1 MNSFFYSAG
10 AKQELIRMYFQ
21 MLDKL
26 PIRYELMKIETT
38 FGDTN
43 LVITGP
49 KEKPALVLMHD
60 ANAFAPLAIEAMI
73 GLVND
78 FRIYAV
84 DIPGQP
90 NLSEEF
96 RLNTK
101 DNSYGEWMYEILSRL
116 GIFNATLVGISLGS
130 FITLKT
136 LTFDENRIARA
147 FLITPAGIVNSN
159 PFISFLN
166 VFLPIKWS
174 RMTKNTKYIRR
185 FLGNI
190 YAEIDEFAEA
200 FLSMVTLNYRIDFSS
215 VPIISKQEAAK
226 VKTPLSIFGAEH
238 DILFPGEM
246 VLKRAKQLFPSLRD
260 AVLLKDS
267 KHIPSKHNYRDIADY
282 IRKNS

>member
-10 AKQELIRMYFQ
+10 AKKEMIRLYFQ
-21 MLDKL
+21 KLDKL

-49 KEKPALVLMHD
+49 KEKPALVLLHG
-60 ANAFAPLAIEAMI
+60 ANACAPLAIDAMI

-96 RLNTK
+96 RLNAE

-116 GIFNATLVGISLGS
+116 GIYNTTLVGISLGG
-130 FITLKT
+130 FIALKT
-136 LTFDENRIARA
+136 LTFDEKRIARA
-147 FLITPAGIVNSN
+147 FLISPAGILNGN
-159 PFISFLN
+159 PLELFLK
-166 VFLPIKWS
+166 VCLRIKWY
-174 RMTKNTKYIRR
+174 RMMKNTKHIRQV
-185 FLGNI
+185 FEAVYSENDG
-190 YAEIDEFAEA
+190 FAEA
-200 FLSMVTLNYRIDFSS
+200 FLAMIGLNYRIDFSS
-215 VPIISKQEAAK
+215 FPSISKQEAAK
-226 VKTPLSIFGAEH
+226 VKTPLTVFSAQS
-238 DILFPGEM
+238 DILFPGERL
-246 VLKRAKQLFPSLRD
+246 LKRAKCLFPSLTD
-260 AVLLKDS
+260 VVLLKDS
-267 KHIPSKHNYRDIADY
+267 KHIPSKTDYRDIANF